1 MRFRTKKRQYKITQ
15 SNGVKSGERARER
28 ERMCEAEKRGSFV
41 EGKERVKRGRD
52 RYPKPKGMLPP
63 HQKNGIFYFFALTP
77 FIFFYS
83 FSNLCELD
91 FWCSY
96 KF

>member
-1 MRFRTKKRQYKITQ
+1 MIFRTKKRQYKITQ
-15 SNGVKSGERARER
+15 SNRVRMGGERER

-63 HQKNGIFYFFALTP
+63 HQKKWNLLFLCVNSFYF
-77 FIFFYS
+77 ISFF
-83 FSNLCELD
+83 F
-91 FWCSY
+91 
-96 KF
+96 